1 MNAQRQKGF
10 VVLYYILF
18 CCLEEAWRQ
27 FFPTVGLRHFSRL
40 LQILLVSVKDN
51 TINIITLFKYGTDQS
66 YYYKATHSITMKFVS
81 YYISEFLLQKSD
93 AYSISIVLK

>member
-27 FFPTVGLRHFSRL
+27 FFPTVGVRHFSRL
-40 LQILLVSVKDN
+40 LQILLVSVKEN
-51 TINIITLFKYGTDQS
+51 TINIITLFKYGTVQS
-66 YYYKATHSITMKFVS
+66 YYKAMHSITMKFGL
-81 YYISEFLLQKSD
+81 YYIAE
-93 AYSISIVLK
+93 VLVKK